1 MKGNE
6 VRVVFFLQPVNQFK
20 DGEVTKVEKSFWS
33 HFGFRSL
40 LLLLGLLL
48 GLGVL
53 AYVLV
58 QIEGPVPV
66 VSTTNAPNTT
76 ATTRTTSLTSTS
88 APTTTAQPDP
98 GNSTGMITDL
108 SPGCQNITSSVIKLS
123 QSKNKSIHFDL
134 ENV

>member
-6 VRVVFFLQPVNQFK
+6 ARVVFFLQPVNQFK
-20 DGEVTKVEKSFWS
+20 DGEVTKVEKSIWS

-58 QIEGPVPV
+58 QIESPVPV

-88 APTTTAQPDP
+88 APTTTTQPEP
-98 GNSTGMITDL
+98 GNSTGMITDS

-123 QSKNKSIHFDL
+123 QCKNKNIHFDL
-134 ENV
+134 LKY

>member
-58 QIEGPVPV
+58 QIESPVPV

-76 ATTRTTSLTSTS
+76 SSVTSTS
-88 APTTTAQPDP
+88 ALTTTTQPEP

>member
-58 QIEGPVPV
+58 QVESPVPV
-66 VSTTNAPNTT
+66 VSTTNAPTTT
-76 ATTRTTSLTSTS
+76 AATRTTSVTSTS
-88 APTTTAQPDP
+88 ASTTTTEPL
-98 GNSTGMITDL
+98 NSSGMITDL
-108 SPGCQNITSSVIKLS
+108 SPGCQNTTSS
-123 QSKNKSIHFDL
+123 D
-134 ENV
+134 

>member
-6 VRVVFFLQPVNQFK
+6 ARVVFFLQPVNQFK

-33 HFGFRSL
+33 HFGFQSL

-58 QIEGPVPV
+58 QVESPQPV

-76 ATTRTTSLTSTS
+76 ATTRTTSVTSTS
-88 APTTTAQPDP
+88 ASTTTTQPV
-98 GNSTGMITDL
+98 NSSGMITDL
-108 SPGCQNITSSVIKLS
+108 SSGVQNRTSTVNKPS
-123 QSKNKSIHFDL
+123 QSKNILFDL
-134 ENV
+134 EDL

>member
-53 AYVLV
+53 VFVFLQFGV
-58 QIEGPVPV
+58 QTRSQQEAEPLDTPTESPVIAKTGEPESADTER
-66 VSTTNAPNTT
+66 STEV
-76 ATTRTTSLTSTS
+76 TSNQSRANNSSTETKLPRADIIQPGKMYDTILCHTS
-88 APTTTAQPDP
+88 
-98 GNSTGMITDL
+98 
-108 SPGCQNITSSVIKLS
+108 K
-123 QSKNKSIHFDL
+123 
-134 ENV
+134 

>member
-58 QIEGPVPV
+58 QVESPVPV

-76 ATTRTTSLTSTS
+76 ATTSTTSLTLTS
-88 APTTTAQPDP
+88 APTTTTQPEP

-108 SPGCQNITSSVIKLS
+108 SPGCQNVTNQLIS
-123 QSKNKSIHFDL
+123 
-134 ENV
+134 